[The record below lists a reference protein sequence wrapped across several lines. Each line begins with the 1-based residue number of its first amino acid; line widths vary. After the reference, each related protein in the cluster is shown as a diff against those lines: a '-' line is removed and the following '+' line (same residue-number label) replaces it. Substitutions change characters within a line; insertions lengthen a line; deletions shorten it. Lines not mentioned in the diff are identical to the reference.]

1 MFERQSDAYRRG
13 LTLGLTM
20 AEIFILVVFM
30 LLLMLLAMSAFNS
43 KSKVDLARTQEALTA
58 AVAERDKARQQIP
71 ESIKPLVRKNESLE
85 RALKTAKEEAS
96 EKTAELEKAQKES
109 ENAKQ
114 DVDRSRAR
122 IESLVRKNELLER
135 DLKTAK
141 EDSSEKT
148 ESLEKAQQKNERS
161 KKAIDQ
167 LRDKLY
173 ASKGID
179 PTCWY
184 QVTYPQGKRHEKPYY
199 LMDIAV
205 HDEHLRVVLRRPKWL
220 PPGRAV
226 DESGEHAPTSYQQE
240 YERVRA
246 RAPLQEAADMSLSDF
261 AEVTAPIRHLGKSE
275 QIRDYACV
283 FYVKVWDKTGP
294 EEKERWKE
302 GTTTIK
308 GSFYVY
314 YVQDD
319 PWPGDVGN

>member
-109 ENAKQ
+109 KRLRAE
-114 DVDRSRAR
+114 SRAR
-122 IESLVRKNELLER
+122 ISKNKSLER
-135 DLKTAK
+135 DLETAKKEASKTA
-141 EDSSEKT
+141 

-173 ASKGID
+173 ANKGID
-179 PTCWY
+179 PPCWY
-184 QVTYPQGKRHEKPYY
+184 QVEKRHGERHEKPYY

-240 YERVRA
+240 YERVLV
-246 RAPLQEAADMSLSDF
+246 RAPLQEAADMSLSAF
-261 AEVTAPIRHLGKSE
+261 AEVTAPIRSMGEDKE
-275 QIRDYACV
+275 IREYACK
-283 FYVKVWDKTGP
+283 FYVAVWDKTGP

-302 GTTTIK
+302 GTATIK

-314 YVQDD
+314 EVQDD